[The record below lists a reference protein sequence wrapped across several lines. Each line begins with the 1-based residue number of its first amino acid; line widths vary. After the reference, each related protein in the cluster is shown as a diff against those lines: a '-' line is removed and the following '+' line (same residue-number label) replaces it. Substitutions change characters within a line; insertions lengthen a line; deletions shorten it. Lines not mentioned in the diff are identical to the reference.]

1 MLSAADIAEKE
12 REFHNRSFASDLRR
26 PTARFYAITES
37 SQTIMSDL
45 VVERGAG
52 KRVLEYGCGHY
63 GYAFRLARA
72 GASVTAIDISDV
84 AIDIGRATAKRLGLA
99 DHIRFER
106 MNAETMDFAD
116 DSFDLVVGAGILHHL
131 DLRRAFGE
139 IARVLRP
146 DGAALFMEPLGHNPL
161 INAYRRRTS
170 ELRTSD
176 EHPLLMSDL
185 ALGREYFRSVDA
197 RYFHLASLLGIALH
211 RSRAFAPT
219 VRLLEAVDR
228 ALVRAIPPLRRYAWV
243 TILALEP

>member
-12 REFHNRSFASDLRR
+12 REFHNRSFASDLRS

-37 SQTIMSDL
+37 SQTLMSDL
-45 VVERGAG
+45 VAARGAD

-63 GYAFRLARA
+63 GYAFRLAQA

-84 AIDIGRATAKRLGLA
+84 AIDIGRATARRLGVA
-99 DHIRFER
+99 DRIHFQR
-106 MNAETMDFAD
+106 MNAEAMEFAD

-146 DGAALFMEPLGHNPL
+146 DGSALFMEPLGHNPF
-161 INAYRRRTS
+161 INAYRRRTP

-185 ALGREYFRSVDA
+185 ELGREYFRTVDA
-197 RYFHLASLLGIALH
+197 RYVHRASLAGIAMP
-211 RSRAFAPT
+211 RTRAFAPT
-219 VRLLEAVDR
+219 IRLLEAVDR
-228 ALVRAIPPLRRYAWV
+228 ALIRVIPPLRRYAWV
-243 TILALEP
+243 TILALAR

>member
-1 MLSAADIAEKE
+1 MRSDADIAEKE
-12 REFHNRSFASDLRR
+12 REFHNRSFASDLRS

-63 GYAFRLARA
+63 GYAFGLARA
-72 GASVTAIDISDV
+72 GATVTAIDISDV
-84 AIDIGRATAKRLGLA
+84 AIEIGRATARRLGLA
-99 DHIRFER
+99 DRIRFLR
-106 MNAETMDFAD
+106 MNAEAMELPD

-131 DLRRAFGE
+131 HLRRAFGE

-161 INAYRRRTS
+161 INAYRRRTP

-176 EHPLLMSDL
+176 EHPLLMRDL
-185 ALGREYFRSVDA
+185 ELGREYFRTVDA
-197 RYFHLASLLGIALH
+197 RYFHLAGLLGIALH
-211 RSRAFAPT
+211 RTRAFAPT
-219 VRLLEAVDR
+219 MRMLDAVDR

-243 TILALEP
+243 TILALGR